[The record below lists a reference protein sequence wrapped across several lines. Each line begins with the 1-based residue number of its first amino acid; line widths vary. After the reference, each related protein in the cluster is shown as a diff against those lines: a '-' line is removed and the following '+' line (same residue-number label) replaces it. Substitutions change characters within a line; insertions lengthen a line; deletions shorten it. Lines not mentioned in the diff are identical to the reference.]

1 MMLLSKVRGRFGSD
15 TATFN
20 LTPVIDIVFQLI
32 IFFALVCRFIE
43 AENFEVTVPESCKFA
58 QKQEQV
64 QPGAMTVT
72 VMKTSQ
78 GRVEFAVGSEKIP
91 VSDYE
96 TIPQKLAQLIDGRM
110 KDVPTN
116 ERLVTL
122 RVDKNVD
129 YRHAQCALAGIA
141 ESSAADIKLAVFKD
155 KGGGEE

>member
-1 MMLLSKVRGRFGSD
+1 MIIKFSKPYQSTVQILNVVPFVD
-15 TATFN
+15 V
-20 LTPVIDIVFQLI
+20 LFQLI
-32 IFFALVCRFIE
+32 IFFALIYKVAE
-43 AENFEVTVPESCKFA
+43 MENFPVIVPDSCKFA